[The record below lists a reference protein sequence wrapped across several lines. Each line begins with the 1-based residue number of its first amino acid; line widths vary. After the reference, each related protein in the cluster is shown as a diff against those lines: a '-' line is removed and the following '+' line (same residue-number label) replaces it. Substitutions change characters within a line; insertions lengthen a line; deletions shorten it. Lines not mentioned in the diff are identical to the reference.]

1 LQAIMILILLVA
13 ASVMSY
19 QCGMQTHHSLP
30 SSNAWGLVV
39 IGLAL
44 LVMGMEED

>member
-1 LQAIMILILLVA
+1 MQAIKLAALLA
-13 ASVMSY
+13 ATSVMSY

-30 SSNAWGLVV
+30 SSSAWGLVI